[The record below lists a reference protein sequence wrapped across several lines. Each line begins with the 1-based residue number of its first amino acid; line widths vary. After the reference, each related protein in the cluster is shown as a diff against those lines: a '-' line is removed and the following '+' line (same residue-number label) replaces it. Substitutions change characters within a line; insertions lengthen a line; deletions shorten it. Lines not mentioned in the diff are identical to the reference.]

1 MQETWVWSL
10 GWKDS
15 LEKRMAT
22 HFSILAWKIPC
33 TEEPG
38 GYSPWRRKESDMT
51 ELRSLHLT
59 HSKHSVNAVT
69 ILGLPRW
76 LSGKESACQCR
87 RLGFNPWVGK
97 IPWRR
102 KWQPTPGK
110 SHGQRSLAG
119 YSPSGP
125 QRAGHN
131 WATKQQWL
139 FLLLPS
145 NSQAPDPWGN
155 SSLTETLHPKSS
167 SWGQCF
173 SSLPLWLPS
182 FHA

>member
-1 MQETWVWSL
+1 
-10 GWKDS
+10 
-15 LEKRMAT
+15 MAT

-87 RLGFNPWVGK
+87 RHEFDPLVGRSPGEGNGNSLQYSCLGNSMDCSPPGSSVHGIFQARILKWVAILFSRGS
-97 IPWRR
+97 
-102 KWQPTPGK
+102 
-110 SHGQRSLAG
+110 SHPRDQTLVSCIAYRFFTI
-119 YSPSGP
+119 
-125 QRAGHN
+125 
-131 WATKQQWL
+131 WATKE
-139 FLLLPS
+139 S
-145 NSQAPDPWGN
+145 PDM
-155 SSLTETLHPKSS
+155 
-167 SWGQCF
+167 
-173 SSLPLWLPS
+173 
-182 FHA
+182 